1 MQWSKQHDILLA
13 KEIVA
18 MEACDHKKGSNKIGK
33 IWTDI
38 AVSLEVMKVKRKM
51 EKVTAE
57 DIKKMALERMGQTKK
72 RKEDVKNIHQ
82 SQRETEEMD
91 LMQLNF

>member
-1 MQWSKQHDILLA
+1 M
-13 KEIVA
+13 
-18 MEACDHKKGSNKIGK
+18 
-33 IWTDI
+33 
-38 AVSLEVMKVKRKM
+38 MKVKRKM

>member
-38 AVSLEVMKVKRKM
+38 AVSLEEICVR
-51 EKVTAE
+51 EKAAE
-57 DIKKMALERMGQTKK
+57 ESRSDE
-72 RKEDVKNIHQ
+72 
-82 SQRETEEMD
+82 S
-91 LMQLNF
+91 